1 MKKRTIEERAKI
13 SEEIENILSG
23 KNRKKDPF
31 SYGLDQFIHT
41 IKNMD
46 WNELRKLATSANIS
60 VNKKRREEI
69 VNEINAVYMRKNK
82 KGHKRP

>member
-1 MKKRTIEERAKI
+1 MKDRTKLIADI
-13 SEEIENILSG
+13 QNIIDG
-23 KNRKKDPF
+23 KNKEKDPF
-31 SYGLDQFIHT
+31 TYGLDEFIHT

-69 VNEINAVYMRKNK
+69 VNDINTVYMKKNQ
-82 KGHKRP
+82 KGHNRP

>member
-1 MKKRTIEERAKI
+1 MRDRSKVIEKLK
-13 SEEIENILSG
+13 NIIDG
-23 KNRKKDPF
+23 KNKEKDPF
-31 SYGLDQFIHT
+31 SCGLQEFMHI

-60 VNKKRREEI
+60 VNNKRREEI
-69 VNEINAVYMRKNK
+69 VKEINATYVRKNK

>member
-1 MKKRTIEERAKI
+1 MKDRTKIIEQVQ
-13 SEEIENILSG
+13 NIIDG
-23 KNRKKDPF
+23 NNRKKDPF
-31 SYGLDQFIHT
+31 TYGLDQFIHT

-69 VNEINAVYMRKNK
+69 VNEINAVYMKKNQ
-82 KGHKRP
+82 KGHNRT

>member
-1 MKKRTIEERAKI
+1 MRDRSKAIEEIK
-13 SEEIENILSG
+13 NIIDG
-23 KNRKKDPF
+23 KNKEKDPF
-31 SYGLDQFIHT
+31 SCGLQEFMHI

-60 VNKKRREEI
+60 VNNKRREEI
-69 VNEINAVYMRKNK
+69 VKEINAAYMRKNK

>member
-1 MKKRTIEERAKI
+1 MEDRSKIIEDVQ
-13 SEEIENILSG
+13 NIIDG
-23 KNRKKDPF
+23 KNKEKDPF

-69 VNEINAVYMRKNK
+69 VNDINAVYVLKNK
-82 KGHKRP
+82 KGRKFL

>member
-1 MKKRTIEERAKI
+1 MKDRTKIIEQVQ
-13 SEEIENILSG
+13 NIIDG

-31 SYGLDQFIHT
+31 TYGLDQFIHT

-60 VNKKRREEI
+60 VNNKRREEI
-69 VNEINAVYMRKNK
+69 VKEINAAYMRKNK

>member
-1 MKKRTIEERAKI
+1 MIRDVQDII
-13 SEEIENILSG
+13 DG
-23 KNRKKDPF
+23 KNKEKDPF
-31 SYGLDQFIHT
+31 SYGLDEFIHT

-69 VNEINAVYMRKNK
+69 VNEINMVYMKKNQ

>member
-1 MKKRTIEERAKI
+1 MKDRSKLIED
-13 SEEIENILSG
+13 IENIING
-23 KNRKKDPF
+23 KNVEKDPF
-31 SYGLDQFIHT
+31 KCGVEEFGNT

-60 VNKKRREEI
+60 VNNKRREEI
-69 VNEINAVYMRKNK
+69 VKEINAAYMRKNK

>member
-1 MKKRTIEERAKI
+1 MKDRSKLIEDVQ
-13 SEEIENILSG
+13 NIING
-23 KNRKKDPF
+23 KQREKDPF
-31 SYGLDQFIHT
+31 SYGLDKFIHT

-60 VNKKRREEI
+60 VNNKRREEI
-69 VNEINAVYMRKNK
+69 VKEINAAYMRKNR